1 MKNSTTPWQKFE
13 HSWDSTSIADS
24 DGNIICSLSIY
35 DEATEDNQQEL
46 EEQMD
51 ADANLIAAA
60 PELLEALRNFV
71 SVCDTAP
78 PIELIKYIAQACEQA
93 RATIAKVTGT
103 TNI

>member
-1 MKNSTTPWQKFE
+1 MKNSTTPWQKLE

-24 DGNIICSLSIY
+24 DGNIICSLSID

-51 ADANLIAAA
+51 ANANLIVAV
-60 PELLEALRNFV
+60 PDLLEALMLITSGANTDARSFV
-71 SVCDTAP
+71 
-78 PIELIKYIAQACEQA
+78 IAHNA
-93 RATIAKVTGT
+93 IAKATGA